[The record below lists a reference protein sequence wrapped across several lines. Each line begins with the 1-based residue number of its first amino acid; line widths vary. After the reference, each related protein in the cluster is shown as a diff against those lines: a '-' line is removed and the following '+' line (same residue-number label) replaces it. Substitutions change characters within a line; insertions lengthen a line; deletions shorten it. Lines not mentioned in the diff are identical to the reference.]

1 MTAPDHM
8 LEDANGTCMKRGIHT
23 WSLRQT
29 RRGSNRLNSLLR
41 GWSSYFNYGTR
52 LQAYRAVDH
61 HVYDRVRHFLAR
73 RHNEPGRGTR
83 RFSHDYVHGEGGV
96 MHLRRLHIGSPPKAV
111 R

>member
-1 MTAPDHM
+1 
-8 LEDANGTCMKRGIHT
+8 MKGKVSDILVPGEMGAWPEVR
-23 WSLRQT
+23 
-29 RRGSNRLNSLLR
+29 NRLNSLLR
-41 GWSSYFNYGTR
+41 GWSSYFSYGTR

-96 MHLRRLHIGSPPKAV
+96 LHLRRMHIGPPPRAV